1 MAKLET
7 IFECQECGSSHP
19 RWQGQCTQC
28 QAWNSLV
35 EMTQEKL
42 KKSSTFNPTKKSK
55 ATPLAQVEISEHHS
69 IKTDISELDHVLGNG
84 FVKGSVTL
92 IGGEPGIGK
101 STLSLQLAIQ
111 LAKTGQKVLYITAE
125 ESETQIL
132 LRSKRLGT
140 VPPSLLVLADTNML
154 NCLEQ
159 CNSLNAD
166 VVILDSIQ
174 TVSHP
179 DLSATSGSVSQVKY
193 CAAQLIAWTKSSN
206 AISILIGHITKDG
219 MIAGPKILEHMVDV
233 ILYVEGERNQR
244 YRLLRSYKN
253 RYFHTDE
260 IGIFQMEECGLVPVD
275 QASELFIEASSLKN
289 PGTAVSAIIEGSRAF
304 LVEVQALVVET
315 GYGMAKRNFLGVNAN
330 RANLV
335 IAGIEKI
342 LGKKLFSK
350 DMFLNIIGGLKV
362 DEPACDLAI
371 LMAIISSNEDLR
383 FKRRVAFI
391 GEIGLSGEIRS
402 VPLIA
407 KRLNECEKMGFEAC
421 FIPKTNAKNCPE
433 LKQLSVIPVS
443 DLRDLMAS
451 VVKEFQSE
459 HLVQT

>member
-1 MAKLET
+1 VAKTET
-7 IFECQECGSSHP
+7 VFECQACGSTHP
-19 RWQGQCTQC
+19 RWQGQCSSC
-28 QAWNSLV
+28 EAWNSLV
-35 EMTQEKL
+35 EITQEKL
-42 KKSSTFNPTKKSK
+42 KNTPSYKPTKKNK
-55 ATPLAQVEISEHHS
+55 VVPLCDVKLTTNHTC
-69 IKTDISELDHVLGNG
+69 KTNITELDHVLGKG

-101 STLSLQLAIQ
+101 STLSLQLAIS
-111 LAKTGQKVLYITAE
+111 LATSGQKVLYVTAE
-125 ESETQIL
+125 ESETQLL
-132 LRSKRLGT
+132 LRSKRIGSL
-140 VPPSLLVLADTNML
+140 PSTLLVLAETNML

-159 CNSLNAD
+159 SHAINAD

-179 DLSATSGSVSQVKY
+179 DLSAVSGSVSQVKH
-193 CAAQLIAWTKSSN
+193 CAAQFINWIKNTN
-206 AISILIGHITKDG
+206 AIGILIGHITKDG
-219 MIAGPKILEHMVDV
+219 MIAGPKVLEHMVDV
-233 ILYVEGERNQR
+233 ILYLEGERNQR

-260 IGIFQMEECGLVPVD
+260 IGIFQMEENGLISVD
-275 QASELFIEASSLKN
+275 QASELFIEATCVKK
-289 PGTAVSAIIEGSRAF
+289 PGTAVSSIIEGSRAF
-304 LVEVQALVVET
+304 LVEVQALVVGT

-350 DMFLNIIGGLKV
+350 DIFLNIIGGLKV

-371 LMAIISSNEDLR
+371 LMAIISSNEDLGL
-383 FKRRVAFI
+383 KRRVAFI

-407 KRLNECEKMGFEAC
+407 KRLNECEKMGFDCC
-421 FIPKTNAKNCPE
+421 FIPKTNEKNCPE
-433 LKQLSVIPVS
+433 LKTLEVVPVS
-443 DLRDLMAS
+443 DLREVMAK
-451 VVKEFQSE
+451 VVKEFHNE
-459 HLVQT
+459 HLVST